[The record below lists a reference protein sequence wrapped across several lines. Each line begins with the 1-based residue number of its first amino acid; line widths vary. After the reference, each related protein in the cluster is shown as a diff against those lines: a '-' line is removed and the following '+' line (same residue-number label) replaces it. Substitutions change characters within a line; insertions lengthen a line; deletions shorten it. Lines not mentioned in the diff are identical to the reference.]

1 MTIAVGDGTSGYSG
15 YIDVRDESD
24 SVDSSNLMQ
33 FIGVGSNISRK
44 AMRKKIQQ
52 IFSLSLFVYVV
63 VISRFFAP
71 LAQFLSLALPSF
83 ALTNIPSFPLLCA
96 RSLYRLRM
104 DKNRLYHVHDILVI
118 RKC

>member
-33 FIGVGSNISRK
+33 FIGVGSNIFRK

-63 VISRFFAP
+63 VISRFFTISLP
-71 LAQFLSLALPSF
+71 RSPFLCSHEYSVISFVVCTLSLSSSHGQKS
-83 ALTNIPSFPLLCA
+83 IVSCA
-96 RSLYRLRM
+96 
-104 DKNRLYHVHDILVI
+104 
-118 RKC
+118 